1 MKQQKNKGV
10 TMFQIK
16 PMPDPNSATFNACII
31 VDSFLNITGRI
42 NDYGNIEVMDM
53 VIEQLYKLVE
63 RYDDNDQATK
73 QFVYDLIKYIE
84 AMKLEEQKAY
94 LQQDELPW

>member
-1 MKQQKNKGV
+1 
-10 TMFQIK
+10 MFKIE

-31 VDSFLNITGRI
+31 VDSLLNITGRI

-53 VIEQLYKLVE
+53 VIEQLNKLVD
-63 RYDDNDQATK
+63 RYGDNDQATI

-94 LQQDELPW
+94 LQQDQLPW